1 MTQDSNDKSVSR
13 RRFLLAAGSSAA
25 GLGLGLGTLSLVA
38 HANAT
43 RPGASRSGQA
53 LIAGAVNEASP
64 GDETAL
70 VGNVAGPAFRV
81 ANRSLT
87 PRSSAL
93 FVDVEGNVYQRSGI
107 WIRAKAN
114 EVDTEVGVFVDNVG
128 HGDGVYVENTDASDG
143 ASGIAIVNRSNS
155 TGLNCLQDSSNTFF
169 QVLKDPERNVE
180 LEGDFGDLMAFKDLR
195 FRNDSDDPDFKRLD
209 GRLLFVGGD
218 CRLRTRVGIGNA
230 EGIQMRRNQS
240 VAAGLTSKDVS
251 FVDEEATAR
260 DMVPEPDRNYGVVA
274 TPYWNTAVWVSNR
287 ELTSFRLN
295 FSTPSPGGDQAYV
308 SWIVFR
314 DTL

>member
-70 VGNVAGPAFRV
+70 GGSVDSGPAFRV

-93 FVDVEGNVYQRSGI
+93 LVDVEGNVFQRAGI
-107 WIRAKAN
+107 WVKAN
-114 EVDTEVGVFVDNVG
+114 ATEVDTEVGLFVDNMG
-128 HGDGVYVENTDASDG
+128 HGDGIYVENTNASNG
-143 ASGIAIVNRSNS
+143 ASGIAVVSRSNS
-155 TGLNCLQDSSNTFF
+155 VGFNGLHD
-169 QVLKDPERNVE
+169 
-180 LEGDFGDLMAFKDLR
+180 
-195 FRNDSDDPDFKRLD
+195 
-209 GRLLFVGGD
+209 
-218 CRLRTRVGIGNA
+218 
-230 EGIQMRRNQS
+230 
-240 VAAGLTSKDVS
+240 
-251 FVDEEATAR
+251 
-260 DMVPEPDRNYGVVA
+260 
-274 TPYWNTAVWVSNR
+274 
-287 ELTSFRLN
+287 
-295 FSTPSPGGDQAYV
+295 
-308 SWIVFR
+308 
-314 DTL
+314 